1 MKRQTA
7 LKIASAPI
15 ALSIGLA
22 TGPALAQDVSVADDT
37 DAETQS
43 EQTIVVTG
51 SRIQRDPN
59 SSAPSPIT
67 SVSITDALE
76 SGTTDITE
84 ALREIPA
91 LSGSGT
97 VNDSIQRGA
106 GGTGQATLNL
116 RGLGSGR
123 TLVTVNGLRH
133 VSGVAESQIVDV
145 STIPSGLIERVEIL
159 TGGASAVYGADAV
172 TGVVNYV
179 LKEDFTG
186 FDASIQGGISEEGDG
201 FTGSIDLVW
210 GTDWADGR
218 GNLTLAYGYDRSSE
232 IKNSARP
239 YARDNNLVNTG
250 LEYTNVDRIFQD
262 GDISASST
270 PNFANYYSIANGRY
284 PYGLSIPLPGSSTY
298 DAIFSGGTTPTAAEQ
313 ALIDQ
318 AQNAPSNSFLP
329 RPNFSISSN
338 SALIGRA
345 DFGYFLYDANSNG
358 VQDCEESFVGFYFG
372 TCYVSDTGGG
382 VSVFQDGLVAGFI
395 NQFGG
400 DGAYQDTNFDSLIP
414 EKNQHYGVVQ
424 ASFDFS
430 PALEWFFDGKYVTS
444 ESRRQSAYAL
454 FHDPVYIYPE
464 NPYIPAVLQADADD
478 AGGLY
483 FARDYTD
490 LGPGNIRVE
499 RETYRIVSGFRGDIW
514 DELGL
519 SYEAFV
525 NWGRTDS
532 DIYNDSAV
540 LADRLWAALDAVD
553 EGEFNGGPANGNI
566 VCRSEL
572 DPTAVPPGSDFFP
585 YIQAGFFTFTPGQGA
600 CSPFNVFNGQF
611 SASQEAI
618 DFITVETLDQSSIEQ
633 FNAGVSFVGDTSDF
647 FSMPGGGPIG
657 FALGGEYRDESA
669 QTLNNTY
676 ARGIFPVDTP
686 AGPAGT
692 YIGDVSDNGN
702 LLANGGGRTLDS
714 GGSYDVW
721 EAYGEI
727 RIPIIEAQPWTDLLE
742 VSAQGRVSD
751 YSNIGTTFTWGVNGI
766 WAPIE
771 DIRLRGTFSRAVRA
785 PDISELFSPQQPQG
799 FRPNDPCDSN
809 NIAARDPGDPFT
821 ANVIANCAAEGIP
834 STYTDPLTA
843 RFIGAVGGNPNLT
856 EETADTYTFGA
867 VLRPRFLPGLVI
879 SGDYYNIKIED
890 GIGSVSAQN
899 IVDNCYEATSL
910 DNQYCDLIERD
921 PTTFGFTYL
930 LQSQLNFGRLETAGI
945 DGMVGYNFDIG
956 ENEFGVRVVGNWT
969 DYIDQFFDPAD
980 PTAVDPG
987 LQELGFPEFSGTAS
1001 LTYSRGPFSIRY
1013 GVQYLGE
1020 MTIGGVEIE
1029 DAETVAGEFAFHDET
1044 FIHDVTVTYDL
1055 GNATIFGGVNNL
1067 TGEDPFRELLSY
1079 PVSPYG
1085 RYFFLGVRFSSD
1097 QIPFFT
1103 R

>member
-1 MKRQTA
+1 MHYRSS
-7 LKIASAPI
+7 LRIAAAPI
-15 ALSIGLA
+15 ALSIALLSA
-22 TGPALAQDVSVADDT
+22 PAFAQDTGEDEASDPSDD
-37 DAETQS
+37 A
-43 EQTIVVTG
+43 IVVVG

-59 SSAPSPIT
+59 ANAPSPIT
-67 SVSITDALE
+67 SISITDALE

-116 RGLGSGR
+116 RGLGANR

-133 VSGVAESQIVDV
+133 VSGVAERNIVDV

-186 FDASIQGGISEEGDG
+186 FDASIMGGISEEGDG

-210 GTDWADGR
+210 GTDFADGR
-218 GNLTLAYGYDRSSE
+218 GNLVFAYGYDRSAE

-250 LEYTNVDRIFQD
+250 LEYTSVDRIFQN

-270 PNFANYYSIANGRY
+270 PNFFSYYSIDNGLY
-284 PYGLSIPLPGSSTY
+284 PYGLSIPLPGTADY
-298 DAIFSGGTTPTAAEQ
+298 DDIFSGGATPTAAEQ

-318 AQNAPSNSFLP
+318 ATNAPSNSFLP

-345 DFGYFLYDANSNG
+345 DFGYFIADTNNNG
-358 VQDCEESFVGFYFG
+358 IQDCEESFVGYFFG
-372 TCYVSDTGGG
+372 TCVISTADGG
-382 VSVFQDGLVAGFI
+382 VRPFQDGLVAGFI

-414 EKNQHYGVVQ
+414 EKNQHYGVMQ
-424 ASFDFS
+424 ASFEFS
-430 PALEWFFDGKYVTS
+430 PSFEWFFDGKYVTS

-454 FHDPVYIYPE
+454 FHDPVYISPD
-464 NPYIPAVLQADADD
+464 NPFIPTELQADADD
-478 AGGLY
+478 ANGLY

-499 RETYRIVSGFRGDIW
+499 RETWRLVSGFRGDIW
-514 DELGL
+514 DTLGL
-519 SYEAFV
+519 NYEAFV

-532 DIYNDSAV
+532 DIFNDSQV
-540 LADRLWAALDAVD
+540 LADRLWAALDVVD

-572 DPTAVPPGSDFFP
+572 DPNAIPNGSDFFP
-585 YIQAGFFTFTPGQGA
+585 VIEPGFFTFTPGQGA
-600 CSPFNVFNGQF
+600 CSPYNVFNGQF
-611 SASQEAI
+611 SASQAAI
-618 DFITVETLDQSSIEQ
+618 DFITVETLDQTSVEQ
-633 FNAGVSFVGDTSDF
+633 FNVGLSFVGDTSNVF
-647 FSMPGGGPIG
+647 NIPFGGPIG
-657 FALGGEYRDESA
+657 FAVGAEYREESA

-676 ARGIFPVDTP
+676 ARGIFPEDAP

-692 YIGDVSDNGN
+692 YIGDVSGNGN
-702 LLANGGGRTLDS
+702 LLADGGGQTLDS
-714 GGSYDVW
+714 GGSYDVI

-727 RIPIIEAQPWTDLLE
+727 RIPIVEGQSWTELLE
-742 VSAQGRVSD
+742 VSAQARISD
-751 YSNIGTTFTWGVNGI
+751 YSNIGQTFTWGINGV
-766 WAPIE
+766 WSPIE
-771 DIRLRGTFSRAVRA
+771 DILLRGTFSRAVRA
-785 PDISELFSPQQPQG
+785 PDITELFSPQQPAG
-799 FRPNDPCDSN
+799 FRPNDPCDAN
-809 NIAARDPGDPFT
+809 NIAARAPDDPFT
-821 ANVIANCAAEGIP
+821 ANVVANCAAEGIP
-834 STYTDPLTA
+834 ANYTDPLTA
-843 RFIGAVGGNPNLT
+843 RFIGAVGGNPDLQ

-867 VLRPRFLPGLVI
+867 VLQPRFLPGLTI

-890 GIGSVSAQN
+890 GIGAVSAQN
-899 IVDNCYEATSL
+899 IVNNCYEASSL
-910 DNQYCDLIERD
+910 DNQFCALFERD
-921 PTTFGFTYL
+921 ENTFGFTYL

-945 DGMVGYNFDIG
+945 DGQVSYGFNIG
-956 ENEFGVRVVGNWT
+956 ENEFGIRLIGNWT

-987 LQELGFPEFSGTAS
+987 LKELGFPEFSGTAS
-1001 LTYSRGPFSIRY
+1001 LSYSRGPFSIRY

-1020 MTIGGVEIE
+1020 MAIGGVDIE
-1029 DAETVAGEFAFHDET
+1029 DAETVAGPFAFHDET
-1044 FIHDVTVTYDL
+1044 FIHDVTVTYEL
-1055 GNATIFGGVNNL
+1055 GDATIFAGVNNL
-1067 TGEDPFRELLSY
+1067 TGEEPFPELLSY

-1085 RYFFLGVRFSSD
+1085 RYFFLGFRFTGAD
-1097 QIPFFT
+1097 IPFFT